1 MKTFMEDIFLKDLG
15 KSIRNLRKQSGM
27 SQEMLGELA
36 NICPKHLGE
45 IERGDSNPSVAIIC
59 KIANALNR
67 APSDIMNINSNTLS
81 EKEYYLKKFCALLR
95 DKDVSMLHNVFQ
107 AMELLMEER
116 GEKGG
121 ESGLSPKFLPAVK
134 TNVKRRK

>member
-1 MKTFMEDIFLKDLG
+1 MEDTFLKDLG
-15 KSIRNLRKQSGM
+15 KSIKSIRKQNGM
-27 SQEMLGELA
+27 SQETLGEMA

-81 EKEYYLKKFCALLR
+81 EKEYYLKKICALLK
-95 DKDVSMLHNVFQ
+95 DKDVTALRNVFQ
-107 AMELLMEER
+107 AMELLMEES
-116 GEKGG
+116 GKKGG
-121 ESGLSPKFLPAVK
+121 ERVLIQKSLPVVITK
-134 TNVKRRK
+134 LNRRK

>member
-1 MKTFMEDIFLKDLG
+1 MEDTFLKDLG
-15 KSIRNLRKQSGM
+15 KSIKNLRKQNGM
-27 SQEMLGELA
+27 SQETLGEMA

-81 EKEYYLKKFCALLR
+81 EKEYYLKKICALLR
-95 DKDVSMLHNVFQ
+95 DKDEIALRNVFQ

-116 GEKGG
+116 GKKGG
-121 ESGLSPKFLPAVK
+121 ERVLSPKSLPAVK
-134 TNVKRRK
+134 TKLKRRK